1 MKLSDMFFAVLYGV
15 AFILIIYFFITLF
28 YKPST
33 VIIYDEQPVYY
44 DRVWWPWGTNSYN
57 YWPYWSGWWNGG
69 GGGGYN
75 YYRPRHH
82 GGGIRPHGGSWS
94 GRPWGGSSMYNSGS
108 APGPSGGGGPS
119 APGPSGGGSGPS
131 GGGGSGPSGGGG
143 SAPSG
148 P

>member
-28 YKPST
+28 YRPST

-44 DRVWWPWGTNSYN
+44 DRQVWWPWGTNSYN

-82 GGGIRPHGGSWS
+82 GGIRPHGGAWS
-94 GRPWGGSSMYNSGS
+94 GRPWGGTSIHNSGTAPGPSVPSSGGSAPSGS
-108 APGPSGGGGPS
+108 APS
-119 APGPSGGGSGPS
+119 GPSGGGSAPS
-131 GGGGSGPSGGGG
+131 GGG